1 MMIMENDYIKQ
12 AQNCMEKLSKDHKLP
27 TTSQLRRFLT
37 AVNAVSGKIDV
48 HRDKNGGKID
58 ALPTE
63 LATEVEFL
71 QVKLAYQIGRDTKH
85 VMKPF
90 NDETGLMNRIKKIGN
105 NAKAFDDFTRYVE
118 ALVAFHKFYGGKE
131 D

>member
-1 MMIMENDYIKQ
+1 MIMENDYIKQ

-48 HRDKNGGKID
+48 YRDKNGGKID

-71 QVKLAYQIGRDTKH
+71 QVKLAYQIGRDSSRNH
-85 VMKPF
+85 VMKSF
-90 NDETGLMNRIKKIGN
+90 NDETHLMDRIKKIGN

-118 ALVAFHKFYGGKE
+118 ALVAFHKFYGGR

>member
-12 AQNCMEKLSKDHKLP
+12 AQNCMEKLHDKP

-37 AVNAVSGKIDV
+37 AVNTVRSKIDV
-48 HRDKNGGKID
+48 YRDKHGGKID

-118 ALVAFHKFYGGKE
+118 ALVAFHKFYGGR

>member
-12 AQNCMEKLSKDHKLP
+12 AQNCMEKLHDKP

-37 AVNAVSGKIDV
+37 AVNTVSSKIDVYRDKHGGKIDV
-48 HRDKNGGKID
+48 
-58 ALPTE
+58 LPTE

-118 ALVAFHKFYGGKE
+118 ALVAFHKFYGGK

>member
-12 AQNCMEKLSKDHKLP
+12 AQNCMEKLHDKP

-37 AVNAVSGKIDV
+37 AVNTVSSKIDVYRDKHGGKIDV
-48 HRDKNGGKID
+48 
-58 ALPTE
+58 LPTE

-71 QVKLAYQIGRDTKH
+71 QVKLAYQIGRDSSRNH
-85 VMKPF
+85 VMKSF
-90 NDETGLMNRIKKIGN
+90 NDETHLMDRIKKIGN
-105 NAKAFDDFTRYVE
+105 KAKAFDDFTRYVE
-118 ALVAFHKFYGGKE
+118 ALVAFHKFYGGK